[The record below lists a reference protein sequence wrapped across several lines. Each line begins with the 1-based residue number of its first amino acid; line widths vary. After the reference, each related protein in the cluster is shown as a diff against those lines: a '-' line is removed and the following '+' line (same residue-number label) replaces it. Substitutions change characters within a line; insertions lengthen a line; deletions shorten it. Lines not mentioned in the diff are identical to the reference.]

1 MRCLLASTGSRVCF
15 DVAASLCCCCNSC
28 RAWGGWRE
36 GSDNSCCAS
45 VGVVVKLG
53 GTLMLRFMQGGGRGS
68 GVGGVGGAGNARGKR
83 LGAGSV
89 SGGCIMRGEGVIW

>member
-1 MRCLLASTGSRVCF
+1 MLASTGSRVCF

-53 GTLMLRFMQGGGRGS
+53 GTLMLRFMQGGGEVLVLVVLGELEMQE
-68 GVGGVGGAGNARGKR
+68 GK
-83 LGAGSV
+83 GWEQEV
-89 SGGCIMRGEGVIW
+89 SPEVAL